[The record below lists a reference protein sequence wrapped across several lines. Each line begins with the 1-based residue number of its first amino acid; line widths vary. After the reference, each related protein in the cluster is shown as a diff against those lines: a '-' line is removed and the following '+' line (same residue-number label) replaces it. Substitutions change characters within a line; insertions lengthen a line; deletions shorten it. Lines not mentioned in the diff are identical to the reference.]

1 MARSLTT
8 SARVSGALD
17 PSPVRVA
24 LVVSRYNRTVTDA
37 LERGALKAF
46 ADASDG
52 MGQIASNGSGV
63 EIFEAAGAFET
74 IALASAAAATG
85 RFHAIVVLGCIVRG
99 ETNHDEILG
108 YSVTRE
114 LATISRERSLPVG
127 LGVLTVNTPEQA
139 LARAGLATA
148 PSRRG
153 AKAGKPG
160 DERIGN
166 KGAEAMDAALHTL
179 SELRRL
185 RSVVGTDG
193 HARASKRSKLRSPDK
208 LARASRPGARP

>member
-1 MARSLTT
+1 M
-8 SARVSGALD
+8 
-17 PSPVRVA
+17 RVA

-46 ADASDG
+46 AEASDG
-52 MGQIASNGSGV
+52 MSQIASNGSGV

-85 RFHAIVVLGCIVRG
+85 RFHAIVVLGCIVKG

-148 PSRRG
+148 PTRREAKG
-153 AKAGKPG
+153 ANKPV

-193 HARASKRSKLRSPDK
+193 HAPASKRSKLRSADK